1 MFRIILTIGSIQILA
16 IAINFVRTKLVAVL
30 VGPEGVGIISTIDQV
45 VQTASYF
52 SALSLPF
59 ASIKY
64 LSKAHS
70 EGDESFKKTYANFL
84 KVLLI
89 LSLAGAII
97 TSGIVLFRPQ
107 LLGQEV
113 IKYRMLLGI
122 ALLGVPA
129 MVLGGFFM
137 QTLAAAQ
144 KPQQSSILTVLGGAA
159 LTLASVVGVITA
171 GIFGFYI
178 GTVIV
183 GLLVTAATLIY
194 LRKVFGLP
202 LYERTASFLGELKR
216 NPDIIPFALMLY
228 FAALTYSVSF
238 LVVRYAVLKN
248 YGEANAGLLHAAI
261 ALSLAIGMALNPA
274 NGLYLTP
281 IMNRKI
287 EKKEKI
293 KAAFEFEKK
302 FAIILSLV
310 SMPVVLFP
318 NLMLAV
324 LFSTEFMVV
333 GQFVFLFVAAQVISQ
348 LAGIHQALL
357 IGFDDL
363 KAYSLMTCAGHIS
376 LGLLSWFLIP
386 YFGIYGAAIGFITA
400 YSIIFISTLLRL
412 KLKHGFVMPGQLKIL
427 ILYILSMLLLAGVIS
442 TQYAAWSG
450 VVIAAKI
457 GLGALF
463 MGSLLFYLNKEERD
477 FLYGYLDKIRFK
489 KTLNA

>member
-1 MFRIILTIGSIQILA
+1 MFRIILTIGAIQILA

-59 ASIKY
+59 VSVKY

-70 EGDESFKKTYANFL
+70 EGSESFKKTYANFL

-89 LSLAGAII
+89 LSSVGAII
-97 TSGIVLFRPQ
+97 ASGVVIFRPQ
-107 LLGQEV
+107 LFGQEV
-113 IKYRMLLGI
+113 MKYRMLLGL
-122 ALLGVPA
+122 ALLGVPT

-144 KPQQSSILTVLGGAA
+144 KPKHSSILTVLGGAT
-159 LTLASVVGVITA
+159 LTIATVVGVIV
-171 GIFGFYI
+171 GGVFGFYI
-178 GTVIV
+178 ATVIV
-183 GLLVTAATLIY
+183 GFLITAATLIY
-194 LRKVFGLP
+194 LRKVFDLP
-202 LYERTASFLGELKR
+202 FYDRAASFLGELKT

-228 FAALTYSVSF
+228 FATLTYSLSF
-238 LVVRYAVLKN
+238 LVVRYTVLKN
-248 YGEANAGLLHAAI
+248 YGEASAGFLHAAI

-333 GQFVFLFVAAQVISQ
+333 SQFVFLFVAAQVISQ

-363 KAYSLMTCAGHIS
+363 KAYSLMTCIGHIS

-412 KLKHGFVMPGQLKIL
+412 RIKHGFVMPGQLKIL
-427 ILYILSMLLLAGVIS
+427 LLYILTVILLAGAVS
-442 TQYAAWSG
+442 TQYEAWS
-450 VVIAAKI
+450 VIIIAAKI
-457 GLGALF
+457 GVCLLF
-463 MGSLLFYLNKEERD
+463 MLSLLFYLSKEERG
-477 FLYGYLDKIRFK
+477 FLYSYLDKIRFK